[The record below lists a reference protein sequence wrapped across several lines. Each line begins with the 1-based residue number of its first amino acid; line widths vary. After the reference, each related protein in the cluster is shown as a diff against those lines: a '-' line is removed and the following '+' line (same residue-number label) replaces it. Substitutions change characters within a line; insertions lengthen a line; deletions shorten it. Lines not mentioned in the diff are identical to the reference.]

1 MNVKIFPTVLNGS
14 IQSNASKSAM
24 QRACAA
30 ALICGGKTIIH
41 NPGISNDDRAAMDII
56 QKLGAVISYDEQ
68 GNLIVESKGVTPANH
83 TIDCGESGLSIRMFT
98 PLAALSSNEI
108 TITGSGSLSS
118 RPMDFFDQI
127 LPQLGVFVSSHNGKL
142 PLKVKGPVSPSNIE
156 IDGSLS
162 SQFLTG
168 LLMCY
173 AVSGA
178 SEVSITV
185 NNLKS
190 KPYIDLTLDVMKKFG
205 MNVPENRDYKS
216 FYFSS
221 DHKSSVSNDAIRSFT
236 VEGDWSGAA
245 FLLVAGAVS
254 GNVQV
259 HGLDL
264 QSTQADRSIMLALQE
279 SGARISYYADYI
291 ELSQS
296 KLKAF
301 SFDATECPD
310 LFPPLVALASYC
322 EGETMLVGAK
332 RLTHKESNRALTLQ
346 ETFGRLG
353 VEIEL
358 KDNVMLVQGGHPVKG
373 GQVHSHHDHRI
384 AMAAAIAAL
393 RAEGPVEIE
402 EAEAINKSY
411 PEFYNDLEKLGGKV
425 EVIKPVS

>member
-1 MNVKIFPTVLNGS
+1 MNAIVFPSRLNGS
-14 IQSNASKSAM
+14 ILSNASKSAM

-30 ALICGGKTIIH
+30 ALICGGKSIIH

-56 QKLGAVISYDEQ
+56 QKLGAVISFNDQ
-68 GNLIVESKGVTPANH
+68 GNLIIESRGVNPANN

-98 PLAALSSNEI
+98 PLAALSSDEI

-118 RPMDFFDQI
+118 RPMDFFDEI
-127 LPQLGVFVSSHNGKL
+127 LPRLGVSVTSSNGKL
-142 PLKVKGPVSPSNIE
+142 PLKVKGPVKPSDIE

-173 AVSGA
+173 SVSGA
-178 SEVSITV
+178 SDVRITV

-205 MNVPENRDYKS
+205 MQVPDNREYKE
-216 FYFSS
+216 FYFSP
-221 DHKSSVSNDAIRSFT
+221 DNKSSLSHNEVRSFT

-245 FLLVAGAVS
+245 FLLVAGAIS
-254 GNVQV
+254 GSVQV

-264 QSTQADRSIMLALQE
+264 HSTQADRAIMLALQE
-279 SGARISYYADYI
+279 AGARISYYADHLEI
-291 ELSQS
+291 SQS

-310 LFPPLVALASYC
+310 LFPPLVALAAYC
-322 EGETMLVGAK
+322 EGETMLVGTN
-332 RLTHKESNRALTLQ
+332 RLTHKESNRAITLQ

-353 VEIEL
+353 IEIEL
-358 KDNVMLVQGGHPVKG
+358 KDNVMLIQGGNPLRG
-373 GQVHSHHDHRI
+373 GKVHSHHDHRI
-384 AMAAAIAAL
+384 AMAAAVAAL
-393 RAEGPVEIE
+393 RAEGPIEIE
-402 EAEAINKSY
+402 HAEAINKSY
-411 PEFYNDLEKLGGKV
+411 PEFYNDLVKLGGKV
-425 EVIKPVS
+425 DVFKTVS